1 MSKSFAFFGRGNKK
15 PVVFSNTKRL
25 RVLFH
30 RDARGLQTHGALVV
44 SHPDYDLENNPIRF
58 NFLGLSTPPVLT
70 IDVFQHL
77 VEEAEAQGYVVH
89 HLLSYGTVIDPN
101 PAREVSDVIQKAALS
116 SSHAVGTITPLAA
129 PPSPQLA
136 DASNVAGTIS

>member
-15 PVVFSNTKRL
+15 PVVFNNTKRL

-77 VEEAEAQGYVVH
+77 IEEAEAQGYVVH

-116 SSHAVGTITPLAA
+116 SSSALNAVPAPTA

-136 DASNVAGTIS
+136 NVPNVVDATS

>member
-1 MSKSFAFFGRGNKK
+1 MSKSFQFFGRGNKK

-30 RDARGLQTHGALVV
+30 RNARGLQTHGALVV

-77 VEEAEAQGYVVH
+77 IEEAEAQGYVVH

-116 SSHAVGTITPLAA
+116 SSSALNAVPAPTA

-136 DASNVAGTIS
+136 NVPNVVDATS